1 MKKGLG
7 IGLAL
12 LLLLSGCSEQ
22 SFDNN
27 INNEVTKVIQEGDY
41 AANLPYHES
50 SSRMKHALTSTSLDG
65 SFAIGNGLMER
76 SKEYFESDK
85 HTYSEGVF
93 LSYDALDAF
102 EDQQG
107 LLGRTSET
115 NPNGLNPAVG
125 TKIDTEAGIKRIT
138 AADVL
143 LIDIHEL
150 DWYRHNDLAGLS
162 IAVILNDEIGN
173 NEVPDI
179 VSEEKLK
186 AYGEE
191 CGRKIVSYLRKT
203 YPEIGK
209 KIPIYVTLF
218 KESSYNNTMPGVFI
232 EDAYFA
238 SGTIGEYR
246 ELNESWALFPSSKA
260 STLDNLTAVS
270 FNRFVNNLMDF
281 SSSNTAIIG
290 TGHFIEE
297 DLNLLSIDISIY
309 AKTWAETNAMI
320 QKITADLELFTSQDF
335 EIKVTVRSDDLFI
348 AAMRREKG
356 SSDVDVITLP
366 N

>member
-1 MKKGLG
+1 MKKGII
-7 IGLAL
+7 IGLVL
-12 LLLLSGCSEQ
+12 LLLCGCSERPFQ
-22 SFDNN
+22 NN
-27 INNEVTKVIQEGDY
+27 VSNEVTQVIQEGDY

-50 SSRMKHALTSTSLDG
+50 SASMKHALTSTSLDG

-76 SKEYFESDK
+76 SKAYFSNDK

-125 TKIDTEAGIKRIT
+125 TKIDTDAGVKKIT
-138 AADVL
+138 ASDVL
-143 LIDIHEL
+143 LLDVHEL
-150 DWYRHNDLAGLS
+150 DWYQHNELAGLS
-162 IAVILNDEIGN
+162 IAVILNDEIGDA
-173 NEVPDI
+173 EEPFTVT
-179 VSEEKLK
+179 EEKLK

-218 KESSYNNTMPGVFI
+218 KESSYNSTMPGVFI

-238 SGTIGEYR
+238 SGTIGEYQDIQ
-246 ELNESWALFPSSKA
+246 ESWALFPSVKA
-260 STLDNLTAVS
+260 TNLDNLTSVS
-270 FNRFVNNLMDF
+270 FNRFVNEILDF
-281 SSSNTAIIG
+281 SSLNTSVVG
-290 TGHFIEE
+290 TGHFI
-297 DLNLLSIDISIY
+297 DGSLNALYIDVSIY
-309 AKTWAETNAMI
+309 AKTWAETNALI
-320 QKITADLELFTSQDF
+320 QKITADLELFTLLDF
-335 EIKVTVRSDDLFI
+335 EIKLTCRSDDMLI
-348 AAMRREKG
+348 AAMHREKG
-356 SSDVDVITLP
+356 NNNVAVITLP